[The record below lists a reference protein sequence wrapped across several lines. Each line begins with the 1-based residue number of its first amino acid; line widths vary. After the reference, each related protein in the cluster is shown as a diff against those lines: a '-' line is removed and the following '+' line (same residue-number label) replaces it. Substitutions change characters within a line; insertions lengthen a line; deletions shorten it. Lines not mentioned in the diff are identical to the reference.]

1 MGCLNSKVYI
11 IWGQRDKEGKLKYK
25 VSCKGTQQKRNE
37 LKVDHFKNVLNTKEP
52 HRVENA
58 GFIRFKDGVI
68 KTYTQA
74 KTGMGYFYAKR
85 KVLDDGVST
94 THLDI

>member
-11 IWGQRDKEGKLKYK
+11 IWGEKDENGEIKFKI
-25 VSCKGTQQKRNE
+25 SCKGTQKKRNHLE
-37 LKVDHFKNVLNTKEP
+37 KGHFKNVLDTKEP

-58 GFIRFKDGVI
+58 GFIRGKDGVI

>member
-11 IWGQRDKEGKLKYK
+11 VWGEKIKC
-25 VSCKGTQQKRNE
+25 SCKGTQQKRNQLGKHLFE
-37 LKVDHFKNVLNTKEP
+37 EVLETKEP
-52 HRVENA
+52 HKVENA

-68 KTYTQA
+68 KTYTQV
-74 KTGMGYFYAKR
+74 KTGMSYFYAKR
-85 KVLDDGVST
+85 KVLDDRVST